1 MAKPFSLQPL
11 INLAEHQN
19 DSATRKL
26 GQLNRQQQSA
36 QQKLDTLREYRKDYQ
51 SRLQEAVRN
60 GMNPVELR
68 NFEQFIYKIDT
79 AISQQLNAVEQS
91 KTSTQL
97 GRNEF
102 DTARRK
108 LKSLDTLKGRH
119 VETEKKVAAKSEQ
132 KTLDEHSGRSAAYR
146 INNDEE
152 NGVANR

>member
-108 LKSLDTLKGRH
+108 LKSLGTLKERH

-152 NGVANR
+152 NGAANG

>member
-51 SRLQEAVRN
+51 STLQEAVRN

-108 LKSLDTLKGRH
+108 LKSLGTLKERH

-152 NGVANR
+152 NGAANG